1 MHTQDKWFITVGILF
16 MVFFVWVSNAK
27 AESRDLSCKVS
38 TSTEETPKQ
47 FKDSGVTRVL
57 KDGSVQKFDGDKFKI
72 VPRTQKR
79 KVCPPTVV
87 VQERIVKEEVIKI
100 ERKRNHLQLYVGNG
114 PSDSLSTSRNG
125 NTITV
130 QSEDE
135 NLLGL
140 GYSRDIIDLNEDI
153 SLSVGG
159 FYFTNETVGVSVGVS
174 W

>member
-1 MHTQDKWFITVGILF
+1 
-16 MVFFVWVSNAK
+16 
-27 AESRDLSCKVS
+27 
-38 TSTEETPKQ
+38 
-47 FKDSGVTRVL
+47 
-57 KDGSVQKFDGDKFKI
+57 
-72 VPRTQKR
+72 
-79 KVCPPTVV
+79 V